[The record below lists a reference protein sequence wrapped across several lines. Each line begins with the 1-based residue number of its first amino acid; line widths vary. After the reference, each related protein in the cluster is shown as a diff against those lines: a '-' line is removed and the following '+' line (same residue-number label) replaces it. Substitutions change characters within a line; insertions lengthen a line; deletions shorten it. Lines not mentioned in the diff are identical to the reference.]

1 MLKRILFVALLVG
14 VSTIGMHTA
23 SDAGKGKDKFIQK
36 RQEREKNREKKERDK
51 QQESEQEL
59 EGNEGDEHKSTGE
72 NCLIPPAPEPEQTP
86 ESK

>member
-1 MLKRILFVALLVG
+1 MLRRILFVALLVG
-14 VSTIGMHTA
+14 ISAVGTHTA

-36 RQEREKNREKKERDK
+36 RQEREREKNERDK
-51 QQESEQEL
+51 QQESEREL

-72 NCLIPPAPEPEQTP
+72 NCLIPPAPEPEPTT